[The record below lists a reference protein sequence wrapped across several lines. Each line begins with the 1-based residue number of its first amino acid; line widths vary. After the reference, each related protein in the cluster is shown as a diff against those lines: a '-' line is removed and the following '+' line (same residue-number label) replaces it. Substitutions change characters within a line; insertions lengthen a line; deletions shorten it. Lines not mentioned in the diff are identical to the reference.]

1 MNDGLPADAR
11 HLLVLDDD
19 RRLRELLKRFLLE
32 RGYRVTAAADAEE
45 ALARMNGMAFDLL
58 VVDVMLP
65 GQSGLEFVE
74 QIRRSSQVPVLMLT
88 ALGDSEERIRGLEAG
103 ADDYLAKPFEPRE
116 LLLRIEAILR
126 RTEQAVRSG
135 SREVRFGAF
144 RFDPMRGVLTRD
156 GEPIPLTSSE
166 VALLRIFTGSPGQ
179 TISRAE
185 LAERT
190 GTSEGR
196 AIDVQ
201 ITRLRRKIEQDPK
214 IPRFLQTV
222 WGEGY
227 VFWTD

>member
-1 MNDGLPADAR
+1 MTEEVAADAR
-11 HLLVLDDD
+11 HLLVVDDD
-19 RRLRELLKRFLLE
+19 RRLRDLLKRFLLE
-32 RGYRVTAAADAEE
+32 RGYRVTTAVDAEDG
-45 ALARMNGMAFDLL
+45 LARMNGMAFDML

-65 GQSGLEFVE
+65 NQSGLDFVA
-74 QIRRSSQVPVLMLT
+74 QIRRTSQVPVLMLT
-88 ALGDSEERIRGLEAG
+88 ALGDPSERIRGLEAG

-126 RTEQAVRSG
+126 RSEQAQTG
-135 SREVRFGAF
+135 SREIRYGEYV
-144 RFDPMRGVLTRD
+144 FDPVRGLLSRD
-156 GEPIPLTSSE
+156 GKPLGLTSSE
-166 VALLRIFTGSPGQ
+166 VALLRIFTASPGL

-201 ITRLRRKIEQDPK
+201 ITRLRRKIEADPK
-214 IPRFLQTV
+214 NPRFLQTV

-227 VFWTD
+227 VFWAD